1 MLGIVEAGGS
11 DGGVDTEV
19 GTNGFGV
26 GLLFRNGFVATI
38 LVQTLIRGKQGEGWM
53 RWWYYRKSC
62 GFKAHFAGCYL
73 PRQIT
78 VAVQNSF

>member
-11 DGGVDTEV
+11 DGVVDTEV

-38 LVQTLIRGKQGEGWM
+38 LVRTLTMERVGGGGGGLIR
-53 RWWYYRKSC
+53 RAASC
-62 GFKAHFAGCYL
+62 DRRL
-73 PRQIT
+73 VLVSPTR
-78 VAVQNSF
+78 